1 MARSVLIGTTVVV
14 LAGVAVLVLRVIP
27 NVVPLQTALLALRQG
42 EAWEGVGSSAA
53 ATVPRVG
60 DAFRS
65 GLPYALALQAAQHA
79 LDARWFL
86 VVLVLLLAALGLG
99 VYTIRLA
106 MRAPE
111 PAGEPPHTDA
121 RRGAGQAAV

>member
-1 MARSVLIGTTVVV
+1 MSRAALIGVVVVV
-14 LAGVAVLVLRVIP
+14 LAVAALLVVVIP
-27 NVVPLQTALLALRQG
+27 NVVPLHAAMVVLRPG
-42 EAWEGVGSSAA
+42 DGWEGTGTSAA

-86 VVLVLLLAALGLG
+86 VVVVLLLAALGLG
-99 VYTIRLA
+99 ISTIRLA
-106 MRAPE
+106 LRSTGAPGE
-111 PAGEPPHTDA
+111 SPPADA
-121 RRGAGQAAV
+121 HRGAGQAAV